1 MMNDIEFY
9 NYIELLSHVTRFGSN
24 KEMHTNV
31 SSHTFGVMFIAYDL
45 MNRFDLKVDKK
56 HVMEMLLFHD
66 IVESGMEFDI
76 EAPLAEQD
84 KKLGEHKH
92 KSELKKIKEIADKTG
107 RPYIYDFFVEFEAR
121 ETRDAKFA
129 KFVDGLEAQNHIINN
144 KCKGFD
150 KEEDF
155 DYALNKLKAPL
166 DEFPELKPIVDAVK
180 TKLMYYKNKVAKKN
194 KK

>member
-24 KEMHTNV
+24 RAMHTNV
-31 SSHTFGVMFIAYDL
+31 SSHTFGAMFIAYDL

-66 IVESGMEFDI
+66 IVEAGMEFDI

-84 KKLGEHKH
+84 KKLGEYKH
-92 KSELKKIKEIADKTG
+92 SSELKKVKKIAEKTG

-129 KFVDGLEAQNHIINN
+129 KFIDGLEAQNHIIIN
-144 KCKGFD
+144 KCKGFNN
-150 KEEDF
+150 EEDF
-155 DYALNKLKAPL
+155 DYALNKLKAPI
-166 DEFPELKPIVDAVK
+166 DEFPELEPIVNEVRA
-180 TKLMYYKNKVAKKN
+180 KLVYYKNKVAKKN